1 MIDSY
6 KYQGLRKKLV
16 EELVKKG
23 IESKAVL
30 QVIESIPRH
39 FYVLK
44 GFEEQA
50 YLDKALAIDV
60 GQTISQP
67 FTVAY
72 QTELLELKKG
82 EKVLEIGTG
91 SGYQTSVLSAL
102 GCKVFTIER
111 QKVLFEKTKKLLETL
126 NIRAKT
132 FYGDGY
138 KGLPAYAPF
147 DKIIVTAGAPYVP
160 KELLEQLKIG
170 GIMIIPVGDE
180 SQVMTKIVKK
190 TGTEYASEQLG
201 NFKFVPLLENKSDY
215 IKN

>member
-1 MIDSY
+1 MVDSY

-16 EELVKKG
+16 EELAKKG
-23 IESKAVL
+23 IENHSVL
-30 QVIESIPRH
+30 KVIENIPRH

-44 GFEEQA
+44 GFEDQA
-50 YLDKALAIDV
+50 YEDKALAIDV

-111 QKVLFEKTKKLLETL
+111 QKVLYEKTKKLLESL
-126 NIRAKT
+126 NVRAKT

-138 KGLPAYAPF
+138 KGLAAYAPF
-147 DKIIVTAGAPYVP
+147 DKIIVTAGAPFVP

-180 SQVMTKIVKK
+180 SQVMTRIVKK
-190 TGTEYASEQLG
+190 TGTEYVSQQLG

-215 IKN
+215 SKN